1 MEQNK
6 RFNIGNYVSD
16 GKRIG
21 KGAFATVY
29 LGHHKDNP
37 SELVAIKVVDVE
49 RLTRSNQKLKRQLDS
64 EIVIMKTLQHDH
76 IVTLHEVIVGTEY
89 IYLVLEY
96 CVGGDFSDYLRK
108 HKRKRLSE
116 DTARCFLRQLASGLK
131 YLHSKNIIHRD
142 LKPQNLLMAAKPG
155 RSGSDNGDDSTRWEL
170 KIADFGF
177 ARFMEP
183 QSVAS
188 TLCGSPLYMAPEV
201 LLCQPYDAKA
211 DLWSVGAILFEM
223 LTGKPPFNVRTHI
236 ELVHILLSEQVKFPR
251 NLGVSSDCMDLLQ
264 ALLKKNQEE
273 RITWR
278 EFFNH
283 PFIVHDTA
291 ALTALTTFH
300 RAPISQAIP
309 IAHGGHRKRS
319 VTMQSTP
326 TNSSTEMLVLPSPP
340 NYGSPGSFM
349 HIPTIAGGSSSGGGG
364 SAELNS
370 PTYLRSPHSSGG
382 FSVES
387 YGSGWGSGLRRPLTN
402 PFKESFDLSPL
413 PSTSA
418 TSTTT
423 TESEPKEKE
432 GAESFEDSFELVES
446 TDSFELLDSS
456 ESSASTYTSP
466 EERHVIDALALMV
479 RKVTVVIEL
488 ADTKIDES
496 PLDALALYIK
506 ALHIHH
512 SISHYV
518 KKAAQSHHHLAYSSR
533 LGLVVERMRSEF
545 TLTLRKAEYLKRNLK
560 PSDSCPPAEKSIYE
574 SALQMGR
581 EGATFEVLRHF
592 NKAESL
598 YVRSSQLLQLLSGE
612 AIHPSDKAVLESYIA
627 SFERRLREV
636 RKKQTV
642 LDGQVN
648 APRAITRE

>member
-1 MEQNK
+1 
-6 RFNIGNYVSD
+6 
-16 GKRIG
+16 
-21 KGAFATVY
+21 
-29 LGHHKDNP
+29 
-37 SELVAIKVVDVE
+37 
-49 RLTRSNQKLKRQLDS
+49 
-64 EIVIMKTLQHDH
+64 
-76 IVTLHEVIVGTEY
+76 
-89 IYLVLEY
+89 
-96 CVGGDFSDYLRK
+96 
-108 HKRKRLSE
+108 
-116 DTARCFLRQLASGLK
+116 
-131 YLHSKNIIHRD
+131 
-142 LKPQNLLMAAKPG
+142 
-155 RSGSDNGDDSTRWEL
+155 
-170 KIADFGF
+170 
-177 ARFMEP
+177 
-183 QSVAS
+183 
-188 TLCGSPLYMAPEV
+188 
-201 LLCQPYDAKA
+201 
-211 DLWSVGAILFEM
+211 
-223 LTGKPPFNVRTHI
+223 
-236 ELVHILLSEQVKFPR
+236 
-251 NLGVSSDCMDLLQ
+251 MDLLQ

-349 HIPTIAGGSSSGGGG
+349 HIPTIAGGSSGGGGGG

-418 TSTTT
+418 ASTT

-456 ESSASTYTSP
+456 ESSASAYTSP

-512 SISHYV
+512 SISQYV

-533 LGLVVERMRSEF
+533 LGLVVERMRGEF

-627 SFERRLREV
+627 SFEKRLREV

-642 LDGQVN
+642 LDGQVTG
-648 APRAITRE
+648 PRAITRE